1 MVVTGG
7 TWGHFCRSLIS
18 YIKKVYKRYKKKT
31 KNSFLLKLAS
41 ENYRVCKLEIE
52 QEVTGRGKI
61 EKIVLSE
68 FENKKIA
75 RLRNRD
81 LSLQVFQELSRKQ
94 MCAGGYLLVCQRKQ
108 A

>member
-1 MVVTGG
+1 MKYMNYLYSGCY
-7 TWGHFCRSLIS
+7 WGNMGPLLQILNLIH
-18 YIKKVYKRYKKKT
+18 KKVYKRYKKKT
-31 KNSFLLKLAS
+31 KNSFFLLKLAS

-68 FENKKIA
+68 FENKKIV

-81 LSLQVFQELSRKQ
+81 LSLQVLGAE
-94 MCAGGYLLVCQRKQ
+94 
-108 A
+108 

>member
-1 MVVTGG
+1 MQAKTTGCAS
-7 TWGHFCRSLIS
+7 WRS
-18 YIKKVYKRYKKKT
+18 
-31 KNSFLLKLAS
+31 
-41 ENYRVCKLEIE
+41 E